1 MLRGINQHYALLNVD
16 KAGVFHKYAT
26 LCDPLTC
33 RVMPKEERDL
43 EFSSIINYRDVIT
56 TADWIVFFAI
66 LFITFA
72 SVVYG
77 QILKKKKKDGEGKDY
92 AFLDLLLMGRQLTLP
107 MFVATLVATWY
118 GGIFGVTK
126 IAFEQGI
133 FNFITQGVFWYI
145 AYIIFALFLIDKI
158 SKYKAVTLPDL
169 IGQMFGPK
177 SEKLSAVFNFFN
189 VLPIVYVISL
199 GLLIQA
205 IFGFD
210 MLPSM
215 VLGVTIVILYTVN
228 GGFRAVVFSDIVQFF
243 VMCLGVFLV
252 LAFSVSHFGGWGFLK
267 SNLPAAHFTLTGGVG
282 IATTLVWGFI
292 ALSTLVD
299 PNFYQRV
306 FAAKSPKVA
315 KRGILIST
323 GVWVLFDI
331 CTTAGAMY
339 ARAVIPE
346 AASDKAYLIY
356 ALQILPVGIKGL
368 VLAGILAT
376 ILSTLDSYMFI
387 AGTTVSYD
395 LMPKKWKGKVWL
407 HHLGIISVGIIAVVM
422 AVIFEGN
429 IKSVWK
435 TLGSYSASCML
446 LPVMYGYIF
455 PGKIRDKQFVFA
467 SLLGVVAVSIWR
479 NVSLPGFW
487 QNVDELYMGILATSL
502 GLLIYGLVHKLRN
515 K

>member
-1 MLRGINQHYALLNVD
+1 LN
-16 KAGVFHKYAT
+16 FN
-26 LCDPLTC
+26 LT
-33 RVMPKEERDL
+33 
-43 EFSSIINYRDVIT
+43 INYKTILTKV
-56 TADWIVFFAI
+56 DWIVFFSI
-66 LFITFA
+66 LILTITA
-72 SVVYG
+72 VVYG
-77 QILKKKKKDGEGKDY
+77 QYKKKKLKNNKEL

-145 AYIIFALFLIDKI
+145 AYILFAFFITNKI
-158 SKYKAVTLPDL
+158 AKYKALTLPEL
-169 IGQMFGPK
+169 VGQMFGPRAG
-177 SEKLSAVFNFFN
+177 KLSAVFNFFN
-189 VLPIVYVISL
+189 VLPIAYVISL

-205 IFGFD
+205 LFGISF
-210 MLPSM
+210 LQSM
-215 VLGVTIVILYTVN
+215 IIGVTVVVLYTLY
-228 GGFRAVVFSDIVQFF
+228 GGFRAIVFSDIVQFV

-252 LAFSVSHFGGWGFLK
+252 LAFSYKLFGGISFLK
-267 SNLPAAHFTLTGGVG
+267 ANLPASHFSPTGGVG

-306 FAAKSPKVA
+306 FAAKSTKVA

-323 GVWVLFDI
+323 IIWILFDI

-356 ALQILPVGIKGL
+356 ALQILPDGIKGL

-376 ILSTLDSYMFI
+376 ILSTLDSYLFI

-395 LMPKKWKGKVWL
+395 MMPKKLKGKVYI
-407 HHLGIISVGIIAVVM
+407 HNSGIIIVGIIAVLMGMV
-422 AVIFEGN
+422 FKGN
-429 IKSVWK
+429 IKAVWK
-435 TLGSYSASCML
+435 TLGSYSASCLL
-446 LPVMYGYIF
+446 LPVLYGYIF
-455 PGKIRDKQFVFA
+455 PNRIKDYQFVFA
-467 SLLGVVAVSIWR
+467 SILGVITVTIWR
-479 NVSLPGFW
+479 SIEFSGFW
-487 QNVDELYMGILATSL
+487 QNVDELYMGIIATSL
-502 GLLIYGLVHKLRN
+502 GLASYGFVYKYFMKSKN
-515 K
+515 KGFET